1 MLYGRYGNEANFNKS
16 ATLHIKDSSSMIP
29 AKLFF
34 GVLPTPF

>member
-1 MLYGRYGNEANFNKS
+1 MPYGRYGNEANFNKS
-16 ATLHIKDSSSMIP
+16 ATLHFKDSSIIP